1 MANVTN
7 HNHQD
12 TLIVGDQNLDNSIL
26 NYGTNVTIRG
36 GGVSGYPIIRDYVEN
51 HGTNVTIQTSWGND
65 EIQNYAARV
74 SMHGGAND
82 DIIFNYVDAKRAT
95 ILGGTGDDTI
105 SNLASNAVITG
116 GDGDDI
122 IRNYGDSALIDT
134 DGSSLSN
141 WNLVYAHALNG
152 TVNVNGGNDTVSTYA
167 GNGTIIRG
175 GVRDDKLSIV
185 RASASNGGVVAR
197 VNLGHGNDTIVG
209 SAGPDIFQFTEDNFG
224 EDVIIGYDETDTI
237 ELLDNTYRGKDT
249 LYNDVVLYVGF
260 GSITIKDAVDQK
272 INLKT
277 DGVTTFS
284 NVVDNRSA
292 SVVINGS
299 DGDDSI
305 KNNGSNVVIYANY
318 GNDTIVNSAPFV
330 TINAGGGID
339 MFVHNAG
346 GSATVYNYT
355 AGEDRLQLASANI
368 SGSSVDGEDVLLF
381 IGDDTLTFADTNNK
395 AITVTDTKGRTS
407 SHVYTVE
414 TIIDTV
420 EPAPVDTVEPVPT
433 VPSSSDELPQGWKL
447 NKKETTLTI
456 KKPFSGTVDVGDYSD
471 AIVKINASSNPNTL
485 EIIGN
490 DNDNQIKASK
500 GGSTMY
506 GGEGDDT
513 LNGGKGNDL
522 FVYDGEGDDVIK
534 KYKAG
539 QDKIQITGG
548 DITNVSVKGSSVILT
563 VEDEGTLTIKSVAKK
578 RLTIIDY
585 DDVETT
591 YVFTKQNN
599 DLDSAR
605 ISDNNQLPSHWFEG
619 ETQADPLAGIL
630 NQENL
635 SVDLD
640 SDQSADVFKSSIGIV
655 SHANSS
661 VVRRKK
667 IF

>member
-36 GGVSGYPIIRDYVEN
+36 GGVSGQPIIRDYIEN

-74 SMHGGAND
+74 SMHGGAHND
-82 DIIFNYVDAKRAT
+82 NIFNYVDAKRAT
-95 ILGGTGDDTI
+95 ILGGTGDDSI
-105 SNLASNAVITG
+105 NNLADNCVITG

-122 IRNYGDSALIDT
+122 IRNYGDNASIET

-141 WNLVYAHALNG
+141 WNLVYAHALNV
-152 TVNVNGGNDTVSTYA
+152 TVNVNGGNDTVSAYA
-167 GNGTIIRG
+167 GNGTVIRG
-175 GVRDDKLSIV
+175 GVRDDRLSIV

-197 VNLGHGNDTIVG
+197 VNLGHGNDTIIG

-224 EDVIIGYDETDTI
+224 EDVIIGYDESDTI
-237 ELLDNTYRGKDT
+237 ELLENTYRGKDT
-249 LYNDVVLYVGF
+249 LYNDVILYVGF

-292 SVVINGS
+292 NVVINGS

-305 KNNGSNVVIYANY
+305 KNNGSNVVIHANY
-318 GNDTIVNSAPFV
+318 GNDTIINSAPFV
-330 TINAGGGID
+330 TINAGGGVD

-346 GSATVYNYT
+346 GSATVYNYA
-355 AGEDRLQLASANI
+355 AGEDRLQLTSANI
-368 SGSSVDGEDVLLF
+368 SGSSVDGDDVLLF
-381 IGDDTLTFADTNNK
+381 IGNDTLTFADTNNK

-407 SHVYTVE
+407 SHVYTVQ
-414 TIIDTV
+414 TIVDTV
-420 EPAPVDTVEPVPT
+420 EPAPT
-433 VPSSSDELPQGWKL
+433 VPSGGDTVPSGGDDELPQGLKL

-471 AIVKINASSNPNTL
+471 AIVKINASSNPNAV

-490 DNDNQIKASK
+490 DNDNVIKASK
-500 GGSTMY
+500 GGSTLD
-506 GGEGDDT
+506 GADGNDT
-513 LNGGKGNDL
+513 LTGGNGNDL
-522 FVYDGEGDDVIK
+522 FIFDGEGNDVIK

-539 QDKIQITGG
+539 KDKIYIDGEIT
-548 DITNVSVKGSSVILT
+548 DVSIKGSNVILT
-563 VEDEGTLTIKSVAKK
+563 VEDEGTLTVKSVARK

-585 DDVETT
+585 DDVEST
-591 YVFTKQNN
+591 YIFTKQNN

-605 ISDNNQLPSHWFEG
+605 VSDNNQLPSYWFDVDA
-619 ETQADPLAGIL
+619 QSDPLDGIL
-630 NQENL
+630 DKENI
-635 SVDLD
+635 SVDLNENFM
-640 SDQSADVFKSSIGIV
+640 SEVFKPSALDQITTAKHRQS
-655 SHANSS
+655 
-661 VVRRKK
+661 KL
-667 IF
+667 